1 MSDLGQSID
10 LPEDFDAAIARVTA
24 ALADEGF
31 GVISRIDMDKAFHE
45 KLGVDFRRYT
55 ILGACN
61 PKLAHTAVSAHP
73 EIGLMLPCNVTVEE
87 AGSGAR
93 VRLVDAE
100 MMMGVGD
107 LGQDPEIGALA
118 ADAKARLDRV
128 AAALTTAKA
137 A

>member
-1 MSDLGQSID
+1 MSYTLDRMITDAS
-10 LPEDFDAAIARVTA
+10 FDEVDARTRK
-24 ALADEGF
+24 ALMDAGF
-31 GVISRIDMDKAFHE
+31 GVLTEIDVKATMKKKIDADMDNY
-45 KLGVDFRRYT
+45 L